1 MTQLCITYMRVCVCA
16 QSCPTLMTLWTA
28 ACQTPLSM
36 EFSRAEFWGGL
47 PFPFPGGFPD
57 PEIEPASPE
66 LAAGFFTTVPPG
78 KPISIYMCVC
88 VCVCVCVCI
97 FFFFFR
103 LFSLIGYYKI
113 SRSLFVDFFLIPE
126 MSLNQAPYSCR
137 DSPASSLL
145 LIPLLAW
152 PSNWFVCHLQTLSM
166 DPAPATGVFREPLCM
181 VVSPLC
187 SQISGPSLGL
197 RIPQSI
203 ELVSRLEPAL
213 PHE

>member
-1 MTQLCITYMRVCVCA
+1 MGCHFLFQGVFLTQRLNLHLLNWQLDSLPLCHLGSLY
-16 QSCPTLMTLWTA
+16 
-28 ACQTPLSM
+28 
-36 EFSRAEFWGGL
+36 
-47 PFPFPGGFPD
+47 
-57 PEIEPASPE
+57 
-66 LAAGFFTTVPPG
+66 
-78 KPISIYMCVC
+78 IYIC

>member
-78 KPISIYMCVC
+78 KPIYIYMCVC
-88 VCVCVCVCI
+88 VCVCVY
-97 FFFFFR
+97 FFFLFQIIFPYRLLQNIEVLVCR
-103 LFSLIGYYKI
+103 LFFNP
-113 SRSLFVDFFLIPE
+113 R
-126 MSLNQAPYSCR
+126 N
-137 DSPASSLL
+137 
-145 LIPLLAW
+145 
-152 PSNWFVCHLQTLSM
+152 
-166 DPAPATGVFREPLCM
+166 
-181 VVSPLC
+181 VS
-187 SQISGPSLGL
+187 
-197 RIPQSI
+197 
-203 ELVSRLEPAL
+203 
-213 PHE
+213 